1 MSQISLKCCLCYI
14 IKAFHP
20 NPIPADLIPLLIPSQ
35 NVCNFN
41 LKSCFF
47 IFNMSLIFILSLLNC
62 VKYYIWAQMGFHDM
76 FSSPFSCIRKREG
89 VLCWPITE
97 RSNANTVIL
106 PSSFLAAFHCLLP
119 VDVESRTCTWSV
131 QGSRVFSFWELTELQ
146 IYTRWKNLFNRAFCN
161 PWYFWQNDSEKAK
174 MDGKFFANFSSK

>member
-62 VKYYIWAQMGFHDM
+62 GLKWASM
-76 FSSPFSCIRKREG
+76 FSSPFSCIRKRKG

-106 PSSFLAAFHCLLP
+106 PSSFLAAFPLL
-119 VDVESRTCTWSV
+119 VTVSCRVANMHV
-131 QGSRVFSFWELTELQ
+131 QRARRLGIFFLG
-146 IYTRWKNLFNRAFCN
+146 INRASDLYQVKEPF
-161 PWYFWQNDSEKAK
+161 
-174 MDGKFFANFSSK
+174 

>member
-20 NPIPADLIPLLIPSQ
+20 NPIPADLIPLLIPRQ

-62 VKYYIWAQMGFHDM
+62 VRYYIWAQMGFHDM
-76 FSSPFSCIRKREG
+76 FSSPFSCIWKREG

-106 PSSFLAAFHCLLP
+106 PSSFLTAFSLL
-119 VDVESRTCTWSV
+119 VTGGCWVTNMYVERERR
-131 QGSRVFSFWELTELQ
+131 QGIFFLG
-146 IYTRWKNLFNRAFCN
+146 INRASDLYQVKEPF
-161 PWYFWQNDSEKAK
+161 
-174 MDGKFFANFSSK
+174 

>member
-62 VKYYIWAQMGFHDM
+62 GFKWASMTCSIPLFHALEKGKAFYVDQSQSEVTQNCNSIQFISCGFSITCYRWL
-76 FSSPFSCIRKREG
+76 SSHEHVRGACKALG
-89 VLCWPITE
+89 Y
-97 RSNANTVIL
+97 
-106 PSSFLAAFHCLLP
+106 FL
-119 VDVESRTCTWSV
+119 S
-131 QGSRVFSFWELTELQ
+131 G
-146 IYTRWKNLFNRAFCN
+146 N
-161 PWYFWQNDSEKAK
+161 
-174 MDGKFFANFSSK
+174 

>member
-1 MSQISLKCCLCYI
+1 MLFYFQHVIDI
-14 IKAFHP
+14 HTVTIK
-20 NPIPADLIPLLIPSQ
+20 L
-35 NVCNFN
+35 
-41 LKSCFF
+41 
-47 IFNMSLIFILSLLNC
+47 
-62 VKYYIWAQMGFHDM
+62 WAQMGFHDM

-106 PSSFLAAFHCLLP
+106 PSSFLAAFPLL
-119 VDVESRTCTWSV
+119 VTGGTRTCTCSV
-131 QGSRVFSFWELTELQ
+131 QGAWVFSFWELTELP